1 VLNVNGA
8 NINSGGSLV
17 TFDANANIG
26 SCVLD
31 ASSGQDQ
38 ITLIN
43 DIANAASNPKTIQTN
58 PASLNLAYPYCQ
70 PGVYVSGGGVFQAG
84 NTHRLVADKSISDL
98 TPGTTANA
106 FVSYPLNFI
115 QFINVHCSILWQ
127 QTAAVSSVGLS
138 VAVTGDTPTYLAASA
153 AMWPKSGAAIAPNV
167 GNISVTTTTISPVIS
182 GVTPNAATTT
192 YNAEMDIDVECNGQ
206 ISPSNC
212 GHSTQANLYIMGFT
226 GNVLDPIVLK
236 RGTAC
241 YVLP

>member
-1 VLNVNGA
+1 MLASRNLR
-8 NINSGGSLV
+8 IRIIRPQRLLRTLCRDV
-17 TFDANANIG
+17 TGNFSTIPCSIVAI
-26 SCVLD
+26 V
-31 ASSGQDQ
+31 
-38 ITLIN
+38 LIN
-43 DIANAASNPKTIQTN
+43 WRRRQTSIARSSVPR
-58 PASLNLAYPYCQ
+58 ASLFQALGPSKHPPTCSRYSFVSPITRTLLSGTLF
-70 PGVYVSGGGVFQAG
+70 PVYVASPR
-84 NTHRLVADKSISDL
+84 HSL
-98 TPGTTANA
+98 
-106 FVSYPLNFI
+106 
-115 QFINVHCSILWQ
+115 
-127 QTAAVSSVGLS
+127 
-138 VAVTGDTPTYLAASA
+138 TGDTPTYLAAPA